1 MPDIL
6 SLFRRWWRLILG
18 ISLVTTGVAAVFLSF
33 LPKQYL
39 SQVTALPA
47 SNVEAD
53 KSRIFNQNIESLNP
67 TVGLPDDLD
76 KVVGTSKLDTL
87 YYSLVRKHNL
97 VDYYGFKGEK
107 AEYKA
112 VKLAK
117 GSCSVGK
124 SEFGEL
130 KIKWWDGSPHMAATL
145 ANSFFSELQLLHQ
158 QLENRSNAV
167 TFANL
172 RTKYEA
178 LQKNYTSDTTTSVP
192 AAIRDIRKQS
202 LQQQMMQYE
211 KLLSEYEVMLDLNP
225 QVLLLVEAAR
235 PDVKAD
241 KPNWLQ
247 ALFLVFFASLLFG
260 LAVAILL
267 ETTKRD

>member
-1 MPDIL
+1 M
-6 SLFRRWWRLILG
+6 ILG
-18 ISLVTTGVAAVFLSF
+18 ISLITTGVAAIVLSY

-47 SNVEAD
+47 SNVETD
-53 KSRIFNQNIESLNP
+53 KARIFNENIETLYP
-67 TVGLPDDLD
+67 AIGIPDDLD

-87 YYSLVRKHNL
+87 YYTLVRKHNL
-97 VDYYGFKGEK
+97 VGHYGFEGEK

-117 GSCSVGK
+117 ASCSVGK

-130 KIKWWDGSPHMAATL
+130 KIKWWDGSPHMAANL
-145 ANSFFSELQLLHQ
+145 ANSMYEELQLLHQ
-158 QLENRSNAV
+158 RLENRSNSITV
-167 TFANL
+167 ENL
-172 RTKYEA
+172 KSKYQA
-178 LQKNYTSDTTTSVP
+178 LQNNYTGDSINSLP
-192 AAIRDIRKQS
+192 AAVRDIRKQS

-211 KLLSEYEVMLDLNP
+211 KLLSEYQVMLDLNP
-225 QVLLLVEAAR
+225 QVLLLVESAR
-235 PDVKAD
+235 PDLKAD

-247 ALFLVFFASLLFG
+247 ALFLIFFASLLFG

>member
-6 SLFRRWWRLILG
+6 SLLRKWWRMILG
-18 ISLVTTGVAAVFLSF
+18 ISLITTGVAAICLSF

-67 TVGLPDDLD
+67 TIGLPDDLD

-87 YYSLVRKHNL
+87 YYTLVRKHNL
-97 VDYYGFKGEK
+97 VGHYGFNGGK

-112 VKLAK
+112 MKLAK
-117 GSCSVGK
+117 GSCGVGK
-124 SEFGEL
+124 SEYGEL
-130 KIKWWDGSPHMAATL
+130 KIKWWDGSPHMAAIL
-145 ANSFFSELQLLHQ
+145 ANSLFEELQLLHQ
-158 QLENRSNAV
+158 QIENRSNAV

-172 RTKYEA
+172 KKKYDT
-178 LQKNYTSDTTTSVP
+178 LQKNITWDSTTSASPMV
-192 AAIRDIRKQS
+192 ADIRRQS
-202 LQQQMMQYE
+202 LLQQLMQYE
-211 KLLSEYEVMLDLNP
+211 KLLSEYELMLDLNP
-225 QVLLLVEAAR
+225 QVLLLVESAR
-235 PDVKAD
+235 PDLKAD
-241 KPNWLQ
+241 KPDWLQ
-247 ALFLVFFASLLFG
+247 ALFLVFFASILFG

-267 ETTKRD
+267 ETTRRD